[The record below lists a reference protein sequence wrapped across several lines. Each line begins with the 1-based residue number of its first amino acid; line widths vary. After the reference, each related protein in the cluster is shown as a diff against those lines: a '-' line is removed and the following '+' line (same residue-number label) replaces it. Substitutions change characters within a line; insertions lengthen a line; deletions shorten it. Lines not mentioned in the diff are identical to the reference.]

1 MCEHTFVVTSDGS
14 PYTRLQRAIQSSNLP
29 LIHAT
34 AAELGW
40 VLLRDALAILMVI
53 GAKDEV
59 RFGPAAVRW
68 AGRLALEVRDLQLSE
83 LAQHSIHSTRFPMRT
98 PNACCWNSRPR
109 RCVRLQSDGRRLR
122 PADHSSRDGAGSSPK
137 SVSSDC
143 PGAGSR
149 CRVSG
154 LASRCRCSTASVASP
169 RLGCWLADFDE
180 VLGGPGLVE
189 QWFLGSVEAQDEPE
203 VAALG
208 GDPVVVEAVGRL
220 RSDVRRRRTRRRCSS
235 VRRGHRTSGRRG
247 QAGCR

>member
-83 LAQHSIHSTRFPMRT
+83 LAQRTRFT
-98 PNACCWNSRPR
+98 R
-109 RCVRLQSDGRRLR
+109 R
-122 PADHSSRDGAGSSPK
+122 
-137 SVSSDC
+137 
-143 PGAGSR
+143 
-149 CRVSG
+149 
-154 LASRCRCSTASVASP
+154 ASR
-169 RLGCWLADFDE
+169 
-180 VLGGPGLVE
+180 
-189 QWFLGSVEAQDEPE
+189 
-203 VAALG
+203 
-208 GDPVVVEAVGRL
+208 
-220 RSDVRRRRTRRRCSS
+220 
-235 VRRGHRTSGRRG
+235 
-247 QAGCR
+247 